1 MKQYFDKQKTNLDE
15 VLYISDIH
23 VHVHVHASRDS
34 NYILEVFRES
44 ERC

>member
-23 VHVHVHASRDS
+23 VHVYASRDS